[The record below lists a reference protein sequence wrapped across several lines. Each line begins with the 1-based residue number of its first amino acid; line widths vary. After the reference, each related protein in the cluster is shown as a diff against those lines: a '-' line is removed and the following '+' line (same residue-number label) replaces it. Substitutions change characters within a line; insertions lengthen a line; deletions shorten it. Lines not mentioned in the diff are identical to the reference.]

1 MSDHKELRALCEQLI
16 RVDDYYTTVP
26 RGLAK
31 EVTKGCLS
39 LLDEQR
45 PRELPYQLL
54 HGETKH
60 QNTILKAENKR
71 LREALE
77 PWAEIARKHLREHP
91 HGEYRLHDDPLWDCH
106 ALLVAQ
112 MIFEERR

>member
-1 MSDHKELRALCEQLI
+1 MSTKLRNVNGVIQRESEFGFMEIEQSKDFRCGKCDGI
-16 RVDDYYTTVP
+16 DVP
-26 RGLAK
+26 KHSPRCVA
-31 EVTKGCLS
+31 
-39 LLDEQR
+39 R
-45 PRELPYQLL
+45 PLED
-54 HGETKH
+54 

-91 HGEYRLHDDPLWDCH
+91 YGEYRLHDDPLWDCH

-112 MIFEERR
+112 MILEERR